1 MIVWLGV
8 NLHEFY
14 KFLFCSSQYIGIGLG
29 RAGCSGQIEATW
41 EANGCLDL
49 ENFPSPLEFALVRCD
64 IVDLP
69 LQVACMCL

>member
-1 MIVWLGV
+1 MIILLWV
-8 NLHEFY
+8 NLKKIF
-14 KFLFCSSQYIGIGLG
+14 KFLFCSGKYIGIRLG

-41 EANGCLDL
+41 EADGCL
-49 ENFPSPLEFALVRCD
+49 EMGNFPFPSEFALVRCD